1 MHSLAVGAGGGLD
14 AASAA
19 EVLLAVTPP
28 MCPSEAHLRS
38 ICAYCLSRPRR
49 LKSRVHECGAQM
61 TVSDI
66 LLRNCSWGFKC
77 DKVWDDLSPTSFENV
92 RHCNAC
98 DSPVHFCEDNQQL
111 LYALKRNWCVSFVAD
126 LTASDWV
133 AVDPLFTSTGLITL
147 SPQATFADLAASV
160 AAFSPP
166 IAGYASGSW
175 AEQSPLHLLG
185 YRVGRKGLSQAK
197 RRRLLEA
204 FYTVLLPH
212 EYPATYAEHWGPP
225 ASPARRTAMAQH
237 VRWLARQAAERQNA
251 EAMSVA
257 IADWEKDAAFIEAAD
272 W

>member
-1 MHSLAVGAGGGLD
+1 
-14 AASAA
+14 
-19 EVLLAVTPP
+19 
-28 MCPSEAHLRS
+28 
-38 ICAYCLSRPRR
+38 
-49 LKSRVHECGAQM
+49 M

-133 AVDPLFTSTGLITL
+133 AVDPLFGSTGLVTL
-147 SPQATFADLAASV
+147 SPHATFAELARSDE
-160 AAFSPP
+160 AFTPP
-166 IAGYASGSW
+166 DDDYAGKDW

-185 YRVGRKGLSQAK
+185 YRVGRKGLSLAK
-197 RRRLLEA
+197 RRRLLGV
-204 FYTVLLPH
+204 FYSVLLPV
-212 EYPATYAEHWGPP
+212 EYPAAYAEHWGQPF
-225 ASPARRTAMAQH
+225 SPERRTAMAQH
-237 VRWLARQAAERQNA
+237 VRWLARQAGQRQNA
-251 EAMSVA
+251 DAMSVA

-272 W
+272 WR